1 MLAGV
6 LLLGWGVVVLF
17 FGGEIFTPPT
27 YLSSV
32 HVIAICEWTGSV
44 LYVAFCFTVK
54 LDETSK
60 GAWHSFVSG
69 CIAIGEPGL
78 YVFVALKHYNLFQKL
93 ACRTVSLTEMTVHI
107 SDCC

>member
-6 LLLGWGVVVLF
+6 LLLGWGVVVLLLF
-17 FGGEIFTPPT
+17 WGEIFTPPT

-32 HVIAICEWTGSV
+32 LVIAICEWTGSG

-54 LDETSK
+54 LTETSK

-69 CIAIGEPGL
+69 CIGEPGL
-78 YVFVALKHYNLFQKL
+78 YVFVALKHYNLSQKL